1 MNNLYQTIF
10 SAICAMLLIGCSATN
25 NLTMSAVEPAP
36 ITLSKDVTR
45 IGIINRSLPSEGN
58 KTADKIDKILSAEG
72 LNLDKEGSEAA
83 ILALKDQLEGNETIE
98 EIVIIDDLASLR
110 KGLSVFPSTLTWNE
124 IETLC
129 EEYKVDA
136 IFSLAFYDTDTKVSY
151 KATMLDIPNDLGIKV
166 AVPAHELTL
175 NTLVENGWRV
185 YDPINNRIADE
196 LVFSDHVVSVG
207 KGINPIKAY
216 EAIIGRKEAVL
227 HQSKY
232 MGMDYAQRLLSYKHR
247 VNRDYFVR
255 GTNNFKIAQRK
266 AQAGDWDGAAVLWQQ
281 ETANPDP
288 KVAGR
293 ACYNMAISNEINGEL
308 DEAMQWASKSY
319 TDYNNNYALS
329 YLNTLK
335 YRARQ
340 KEVLN
345 QQLSR

>member
-1 MNNLYQTIF
+1 
-10 SAICAMLLIGCSATN
+10 
-25 NLTMSAVEPAP
+25 MSAVEPAP

-72 LNLDKEGSEAA
+72 LNLDNEGSEAA
-83 ILALKDQLEGNETIE
+83 ILALKEQLERNETIE
-98 EIVIIDDLASLR
+98 EIVIIDDLAHLR

-151 KATMLDIPNDLGIKV
+151 KATMLDIPNDLGVKV
-166 AVPAHELTL
+166 ALPAHELTL

-185 YDPINNRIADE
+185 YDPYLNRIADE

-232 MGMDYAQRLLSYKHR
+232 MGMDYAQRLLPYKHR

-255 GTNNFKIAQRK
+255 GTDNFKIAQRK

-281 ETANPDP
+281 ETVNPDP

-335 YRARQ
+335 YRASQ
-340 KEVLN
+340 KEVLS

>member
-1 MNNLYQTIF
+1 MTKLNQIIYFALI
-10 SAICAMLLIGCSATN
+10 SLLFVGCGATN
-25 NLTMSAVEPAP
+25 NLTMSAVDPAP
-36 ITLSKDVTR
+36 VNLSKDVTR

-58 KTADKIDKILSAEG
+58 KAADKIDKLLSAEG

-83 ILALKDQLEGNETIE
+83 ILALKEHLERNESIQ
-98 EIVIIDDLASLR
+98 EIVIIDDLDHLR
-110 KGLSVFPSTLTWNE
+110 KGLGVFPSALNWNE
-124 IETLC
+124 IENLC

-151 KATMLDIPNDLGIKV
+151 KATMMEIPNELGVKV
-166 AVPAHELTL
+166 SVPAHELTL

-185 YDPINNRIADE
+185 YDPYQNRIADE
-196 LVFSDHVVSVG
+196 LVLRDPVVSIG
-207 KGINPIKAY
+207 QGINPIKAY
-216 EAIIGRKEAVL
+216 EAILGRKEAVL
-227 HQSKY
+227 TTSKY
-232 MGMDYAQRLLSYKHR
+232 MGRDYAQRLLPYKHR

-255 GTNNFKIAQRK
+255 GTDNFKIAQRR
-266 AQAGDWDGAAVLWQQ
+266 AQAGDWDGAAILWQQ

-293 ACYNMAISNEINGEL
+293 ACYNMAISNEINGNLEA
-308 DEAMQWASKSY
+308 AMQWASKSY

-345 QQLSR
+345 RQLSR

>member
-1 MNNLYQTIF
+1 
-10 SAICAMLLIGCSATN
+10 
-25 NLTMSAVEPAP
+25 MSAVEPAP

-45 IGIINRSLPSEGN
+45 IGIINRSLPSEAN

-72 LNLDKEGSEAA
+72 LNLDREGSEAA
-83 ILALKDQLEGNETIE
+83 ILALKEQLERNESIE
-98 EIVIIDDLASLR
+98 EIVIIDDLAHLR
-110 KGLSVFPSTLTWNE
+110 KGLSVFPTTLTWNE
-124 IETLC
+124 IENLC

-151 KATMLDIPNDLGIKV
+151 KATMMEISNDLGVKV

-185 YDPINNRIADE
+185 YDPYNNRIADE
-196 LVFSDHVVSVG
+196 LEFSDHVVSAG

-216 EAIIGRKEAVL
+216 EAILGRKEAVL

-232 MGMDYAQRLLSYKHR
+232 SGMDYAQRLLPYKHR

-255 GTNNFKIAQRK
+255 GTENFKIAQRR

-288 KVAGR
+288 KIAGR
-293 ACYNMAISNEINGEL
+293 ACYNMAISNEINGDL

-340 KEVLN
+340 NEVLN
-345 QQLSR
+345 QQVSR

>member
-10 SAICAMLLIGCSATN
+10 SAICALLLIGCGATN

-36 ITLSKDVTR
+36 ITLSKDVAR

-58 KTADKIDKILSAEG
+58 KTADKIDKILSVEG
-72 LNLDKEGSEAA
+72 RDLDREGSVTA
-83 ILALKDQLEGNETIE
+83 ILALKDQLERNEAIE
-98 EIVIIDDLASLR
+98 EIVIIDDLAHLR

-124 IETLC
+124 IEDLC
-129 EEYKVDA
+129 EAYKVDA

-151 KATMLDIPNDLGIKV
+151 KTTMMDIPNDLGVKV
-166 AVPAHELTL
+166 AVPAHEITL

-185 YDPINNRIADE
+185 YDPYNNRIADE
-196 LVFSDHVVSVG
+196 LVFSDHVVSSG
-207 KGINPIKAY
+207 RGINPIKAY

-227 HQSKY
+227 YQSKS
-232 MGMDYAQRLLSYKHR
+232 MGMNYAQRLLPFKHR

-255 GTNNFKIAQRK
+255 GTDNFKIAQRR

-281 ETANPDP
+281 ETVNPDP

-293 ACYNMAISNEINGEL
+293 ACYNMAISNEINGNL
-308 DEAMQWASKSY
+308 DEAIQWASKSY

>member
-1 MNNLYQTIF
+1 MKIHYRILLYTFFAVI
-10 SAICAMLLIGCSATN
+10 MVGCSATN

-58 KTADKIDKILSAEG
+58 KTADKIDKILSVEG
-72 LNLDKEGSEAA
+72 LNLDNEGSKAA
-83 ILALKDQLEGNETIE
+83 ILALKDQLEQNNTIE
-98 EIVIIDDLASLR
+98 EIVIIEDLAHLQ
-110 KGLSVFPSTLTWNE
+110 KGLSVFPSTLTWGQ

-129 EEYKVDA
+129 EQYKVDA
-136 IFSLAFYDTDTKVSY
+136 IFSLAFYDTDTKVNF
-151 KATMLDIPNDLGIKV
+151 KVTTMKMPNDIGIDV
-166 AVPAHELTL
+166 SVPAHELTL
-175 NTLVENGWRV
+175 NTLIENGWRV
-185 YDPINNRIADE
+185 YDPQTQRIADE

-216 EAIIGRKEAVL
+216 EAILGRKEAVL

-232 MGMDYAQRLLSYKHR
+232 MGMDYAQRLLPYKHR

-255 GTNNFKIAQRK
+255 GTENFKTAQRR
-266 AQAGDWDGAAVLWQQ
+266 AQAGDWDGAANLWQF
-281 ETANPDP
+281 ETDNPDP

-293 ACYNMAISNEINGEL
+293 ACYNMAISNEINGNL

-319 TDYNNNYALS
+319 TDYKNNMALG

-345 QQLSR
+345 QQLAK

>member
-1 MNNLYQTIF
+1 MKNLDQTILYVF
-10 SAICAMLLIGCSATN
+10 FATLLIGCGATN
-25 NLTMSAVEPAP
+25 NLTISAVEPAP
-36 ITLSKDVTR
+36 ITLSKDVAR

-83 ILALKDQLEGNETIE
+83 ILALKDQLERNEAVE
-98 EIVIIDDLASLR
+98 EIVIIDDLAHLR

-151 KATMLDIPNDLGIKV
+151 KATMMDIPNNLGVKV

-185 YDPINNRIADE
+185 YDPYNNRIADE
-196 LVFSDHVVSVG
+196 LVFSDHVVSSG
-207 KGINPIKAY
+207 RGINPIKAY

-227 HQSKY
+227 YQSKS
-232 MGMDYAQRLLSYKHR
+232 MGMNYAQRLLPYKHR

-255 GTNNFKIAQRK
+255 GTDNFKIAQRR

-281 ETANPDP
+281 ETVNPDP

-293 ACYNMAISNEINGEL
+293 ACYNMAISNEINGNL
-308 DEAMQWASKSY
+308 VEAMQWASKSY

>member
-1 MNNLYQTIF
+1 
-10 SAICAMLLIGCSATN
+10 
-25 NLTMSAVEPAP
+25 MSAVEPAP
-36 ITLSKDVTR
+36 ITLSEDVTR

-72 LNLDKEGSEAA
+72 LNLDRQGSEAA
-83 ILALKDQLEGNETIE
+83 ILALKEQLERNESIE
-98 EIVIIDDLASLR
+98 EIVIIEDLAHLGKR
-110 KGLSVFPSTLTWNE
+110 LSVFPTTLTWNE
-124 IETLC
+124 IENLC

-151 KATMLDIPNDLGIKV
+151 KATMMEIPNDLGVKV
-166 AVPAHELTL
+166 AAPAHELIL

-185 YDPINNRIADE
+185 YDPYNNSIADE
-196 LVFSDHVVSVG
+196 LEFSDHVVSVG

-216 EAIIGRKEAVL
+216 EAILGRKEAVL
-227 HQSKY
+227 QQSKY
-232 MGMDYAQRLLSYKHR
+232 SGMDYAQRLLPYKHR

-255 GTNNFKIAQRK
+255 GTENFKIAQRR

-288 KVAGR
+288 KIAGR
-293 ACYNMAISNEINGEL
+293 ACYNMAISNEINGDL

-345 QQLSR
+345 QQVSR

>member
-10 SAICAMLLIGCSATN
+10 TAICAMLLIGCSATN

-36 ITLSKDVTR
+36 IILSKDVTR

-72 LNLDKEGSEAA
+72 LNLDSEGSEAA
-83 ILALKDQLEGNETIE
+83 ILALKEQLERNESIE
-98 EIVIIDDLASLR
+98 EIVIIDDLAHLR

-124 IETLC
+124 IKDLC

-151 KATMLDIPNDLGIKV
+151 KATMMDIPNDLGVKV

-185 YDPINNRIADE
+185 YDPYNNRIADE
-196 LVFSDHVVSVG
+196 LVFSDHVVSSG
-207 KGINPIKAY
+207 SGINPIKAY
-216 EAIIGRKEAVL
+216 EAIIGRKEAVMY
-227 HQSKY
+227 QSKS
-232 MGMDYAQRLLSYKHR
+232 MGMNYAQRLLPYKHR

-255 GTNNFKIAQRK
+255 GTANFKIAQRR
-266 AQAGDWDGAAVLWQQ
+266 AQAGDWDGAAVLWKQ
-281 ETANPDP
+281 ETANTDP

-293 ACYNMAISNEINGEL
+293 ACYNMAISNEINGNL
-308 DEAMQWASKSY
+308 GEAMQWASKSY

-345 QQLSR
+345 KQLSR

>member
-1 MNNLYQTIF
+1 
-10 SAICAMLLIGCSATN
+10 
-25 NLTMSAVEPAP
+25 MSAVEPAP

-45 IGIINRSLPSEGN
+45 IGIINRSLPSEAN

-72 LNLDKEGSEAA
+72 LNLDREGSEAA
-83 ILALKDQLEGNETIE
+83 ILALKEQLERNESIE
-98 EIVIIDDLASLR
+98 EIVIIDDLAHLR
-110 KGLSVFPSTLTWNE
+110 KGLSVFPTTLTWNE
-124 IETLC
+124 IENLC

-151 KATMLDIPNDLGIKV
+151 KATMMEIPNDLGVKV

-185 YDPINNRIADE
+185 YDPYNNRIADE
-196 LVFSDHVVSVG
+196 LEFSDHVVSAG

-216 EAIIGRKEAVL
+216 EAILGRKEAVL

-232 MGMDYAQRLLSYKHR
+232 SGMDYAQRLLPYKHR

-255 GTNNFKIAQRK
+255 GTENFKIAQRR

-288 KVAGR
+288 KIAGR
-293 ACYNMAISNEINGEL
+293 ACYNMAISNEINGDL

-319 TDYNNNYALS
+319 ADYNNNYALS

-340 KEVLN
+340 NEVLN
-345 QQLSR
+345 QQVSR

>member
-1 MNNLYQTIF
+1 
-10 SAICAMLLIGCSATN
+10 
-25 NLTMSAVEPAP
+25 MSAVEPAP

-83 ILALKDQLEGNETIE
+83 ILALKDQLERNETIE
-98 EIVIIDDLASLR
+98 EIVIIDDLAPLR

-151 KATMLDIPNDLGIKV
+151 KATMLNIPNDLGVKV

-185 YDPINNRIADE
+185 YDPYFKRIADE
-196 LVFSDHVVSVG
+196 LVFSDHVISVG

-216 EAIIGRKEAVL
+216 EAILGRKEAVL

-232 MGMDYAQRLLSYKHR
+232 MGMDYAQRLLPYKHR

-281 ETANPDP
+281 ETVNPDP

-335 YRARQ
+335 YRASQ
-340 KEVLN
+340 KEVLS

>member
-1 MNNLYQTIF
+1 MKSVNLTF
-10 SAICAMLLIGCSATN
+10 FFAAITLLICGCSATN

-36 ITLSKDVTR
+36 VTLSKDVTR

-72 LNLDKEGSEAA
+72 LNLDKQGSEAA
-83 ILALKDQLEGNETIE
+83 ILALKDQLERNESIE
-98 EIVIIDDLASLR
+98 EIVILEDLVHLR
-110 KGLSVFPSTLTWNE
+110 KGLSVFPSTLTWNV

-136 IFSLAFYDTDTKVSY
+136 IFSLAFYDTDTKVNL
-151 KATMLDIPNDLGIKV
+151 KVTTMDIPNDLGVKV

-175 NTLVENGWRV
+175 NTLIENGWRV
-185 YDPINNRIADE
+185 YDPYNKRIADE

-207 KGINPIKAY
+207 KGINPIRAY
-216 EAIIGRKEAVL
+216 EAILGRKEAVL

-232 MGMDYAQRLLSYKHR
+232 MGMDYAQRLLPFKHR

-255 GTNNFKIAQRK
+255 GSENFKIAQRR
-266 AQAGDWDGAAVLWQQ
+266 AQAGDWDGAADLWQL
-281 ETANPDP
+281 ETINNDP

-293 ACYNMAISNEINGEL
+293 ACYNMAISNEINGNL
-308 DEAMQWASKSY
+308 DVAMQWASKSY
-319 TDYNNNYALS
+319 VDYENNFALP

-340 KEVLN
+340 KAVLN
-345 QQLSR
+345 QQLSK

>member
-1 MNNLYQTIF
+1 
-10 SAICAMLLIGCSATN
+10 
-25 NLTMSAVEPAP
+25 MSAVEPAP

-72 LNLDKEGSEAA
+72 LNLDNEGSEVA
-83 ILALKDQLEGNETIE
+83 ILALKEQLERNETIE
-98 EIVIIDDLASLR
+98 EIVIIDDLAHLR

-151 KATMLDIPNDLGIKV
+151 KATMLDIPNDLGVKV
-166 AVPAHELTL
+166 ALPAHELTL

-185 YDPINNRIADE
+185 YDPYLNRIADE
-196 LVFSDHVVSVG
+196 FVFSDHVVSVG

-232 MGMDYAQRLLSYKHR
+232 MGMDYAQRLLPYKHR

-255 GTNNFKIAQRK
+255 GTDNFKIAQRK

-281 ETANPDP
+281 ETVNPDP
-288 KVAGR
+288 KIAGR
-293 ACYNMAISNEINGEL
+293 ACYNMAISNEINGDL

-319 TDYNNNYALS
+319 ADYNNNYALS

-335 YRARQ
+335 YRASQ
-340 KEVLN
+340 KEVLS

>member
-1 MNNLYQTIF
+1 
-10 SAICAMLLIGCSATN
+10 
-25 NLTMSAVEPAP
+25 MSAVEPAP

-45 IGIINRSLPSEGN
+45 IGIINRSLPSEAN

-72 LNLDKEGSEAA
+72 LNLDREGSEAA
-83 ILALKDQLEGNETIE
+83 ILALKEQLERNESIE
-98 EIVIIDDLASLR
+98 EIVIIDDLAHLR
-110 KGLSVFPSTLTWNE
+110 KGLSVFPTTLTWNE
-124 IETLC
+124 IENLC

-151 KATMLDIPNDLGIKV
+151 KATMMEIPNDLGVKV

-185 YDPINNRIADE
+185 YDPYNNRIADE
-196 LVFSDHVVSVG
+196 LEFSDHVVSAG

-216 EAIIGRKEAVL
+216 EAILGRKEAVL

-232 MGMDYAQRLLSYKHR
+232 SGMDYAQRLLPYKHR

-255 GTNNFKIAQRK
+255 GTENFKIAQRR

-288 KVAGR
+288 KIAGR
-293 ACYNMAISNEINGEL
+293 ACYNMAISNEINGDL

-340 KEVLN
+340 NEVLN
-345 QQLSR
+345 QQVSR

>member
-1 MNNLYQTIF
+1 
-10 SAICAMLLIGCSATN
+10 
-25 NLTMSAVEPAP
+25 MSAVEPAP

-72 LNLDKEGSEAA
+72 LNLDNEGSEAA
-83 ILALKDQLEGNETIE
+83 ILALKEQLERNETIE
-98 EIVIIDDLASLR
+98 EIVIIDDLAPLR

-151 KATMLDIPNDLGIKV
+151 KATMLNIPNDLGVKV

-185 YDPINNRIADE
+185 YDPYFKRIADE
-196 LVFSDHVVSVG
+196 LVFSDHVISVG

-232 MGMDYAQRLLSYKHR
+232 MGMDYAQRLLPYKHR

-255 GTNNFKIAQRK
+255 GTDNFKIAQRK

-281 ETANPDP
+281 ETVNPDP

-335 YRARQ
+335 YRASQ
-340 KEVLN
+340 KEVLS

>member
-1 MNNLYQTIF
+1 
-10 SAICAMLLIGCSATN
+10 MLLIGCSATN

-83 ILALKDQLEGNETIE
+83 ILALKDQLERNETIE
-98 EIVIIDDLASLR
+98 EIVIIDDLVHLR

-151 KATMLDIPNDLGIKV
+151 KATMLDIPNDLGVKV

-185 YDPINNRIADE
+185 YDPYAKRIADE

-232 MGMDYAQRLLSYKHR
+232 MGMDYAQRLLPYKHR

-255 GTNNFKIAQRK
+255 GTDNFKIAQRK
-266 AQAGDWDGAAVLWQQ
+266 AQAGDWDGAAILWQQ
-281 ETANPDP
+281 ETVNPDP

-335 YRARQ
+335 YRASQ
-340 KEVLN
+340 KEVLS

>member
-1 MNNLYQTIF
+1 MNNLYQPIF
-10 SAICAMLLIGCSATN
+10 TAICAMLLIGCSATN

-45 IGIINRSLPSEGN
+45 IGIINRSLPSEAN

-72 LNLDKEGSEAA
+72 LNLDREGSEAA
-83 ILALKDQLEGNETIE
+83 ILALKEQLERNESIE
-98 EIVIIDDLASLR
+98 EIVIIDDLAHLR
-110 KGLSVFPSTLTWNE
+110 KGLSVFPTTLTWNE
-124 IETLC
+124 IENLC

-151 KATMLDIPNDLGIKV
+151 KATMMEIPNDLGVKV

-185 YDPINNRIADE
+185 YDPYNNRIADE
-196 LVFSDHVVSVG
+196 LEFSDHVVSAG

-216 EAIIGRKEAVL
+216 EAILGRKEAVL

-232 MGMDYAQRLLSYKHR
+232 SGMDYAQRLLPYKHR

-255 GTNNFKIAQRK
+255 GTENFKIAQRR

-288 KVAGR
+288 KIAGR
-293 ACYNMAISNEINGEL
+293 ACYNMAISNEINGDL

-340 KEVLN
+340 NEVLN
-345 QQLSR
+345 QQVSR

>member
-1 MNNLYQTIF
+1 MKSHYQT
-10 SAICAMLLIGCSATN
+10 LLYTLIALFLVGCSATN

-36 ITLSKDVTR
+36 ITLSKDVKR
-45 IGIINRSLPSEGN
+45 VGIINRSLPSEGN

-72 LNLDKEGSEAA
+72 LNLDEHGSEAA
-83 ILALKDQLEGNETIE
+83 ILALKEQLEQNKSIE
-98 EIVIIDDLASLR
+98 EVLILDDLVHLR
-110 KGLSVFPSTLTWNE
+110 KGLSVFPSTMTWNE

-136 IFSLAFYDTDTKVSY
+136 IFSLAFYDTDTKVNFKMTSID
-151 KATMLDIPNDLGIKV
+151 LPNDLGVKV

-175 NTLVENGWRV
+175 NTLIENGWRV
-185 YDPINNRIADE
+185 YDPYSKRIADE

-216 EAIIGRKEAVL
+216 EAILGRKEAVL

-232 MGMDYAQRLLSYKHR
+232 MGIDYAQRLLPYKHR

-255 GTNNFKIAQRK
+255 GSDNFKIAQRR
-266 AQAGDWDGAAVLWQQ
+266 AQAGDWDGAANLWSL
-281 ETANPDP
+281 ETGNPDP

-293 ACYNMAISNEINGEL
+293 ACYNMAISNEINGNL
-308 DEAMQWASKSY
+308 DDAMQWASKSY
-319 TDYNNNYALS
+319 VDYKNNYALS

-340 KEVLN
+340 KAVLN
-345 QQLSR
+345 QQLSK

>member
-1 MNNLYQTIF
+1 
-10 SAICAMLLIGCSATN
+10 
-25 NLTMSAVEPAP
+25 MSAVEPAP
-36 ITLSKDVTR
+36 ITLSKDVSR

-72 LNLDKEGSEAA
+72 LNLDREGSEAA
-83 ILALKDQLEGNETIE
+83 ILALKEQLERNESID
-98 EIVIIDDLASLR
+98 EIVIIEDLDHLR
-110 KGLSVFPSTLTWNE
+110 KGLSVFPTTLTWNE
-124 IETLC
+124 IENLC

-151 KATMLDIPNDLGIKV
+151 KATMMEIPNDLGVKV

-185 YDPINNRIADE
+185 YDPYNNRIADE
-196 LVFSDHVVSVG
+196 LEFSDHVVSAG

-216 EAIIGRKEAVL
+216 EAILGRKEAVL

-232 MGMDYAQRLLSYKHR
+232 SGMDYAQRLLPYKHR

-255 GTNNFKIAQRK
+255 GTENFKIAQRR

-288 KVAGR
+288 KIAGR
-293 ACYNMAISNEINGEL
+293 ACYNMAISNEINGDL

-340 KEVLN
+340 NEVLN
-345 QQLSR
+345 QQVSR

>member
-1 MNNLYQTIF
+1 
-10 SAICAMLLIGCSATN
+10 
-25 NLTMSAVEPAP
+25 MSAVEPAP

-72 LNLDKEGSEAA
+72 LNLDNDGSAA
-83 ILALKDQLEGNETIE
+83 TILALKDQLEHNESIE
-98 EIVIIDDLASLR
+98 EIIIIDDLAHLR
-110 KGLSVFPSTLTWNE
+110 KGLSVFPTTLTWNE

-151 KATMLDIPNDLGIKV
+151 KATMLDIPNDLGVKV
-166 AVPAHELTL
+166 ALPAHELTL

-185 YDPINNRIADE
+185 YDPYLNRIADE
-196 LVFSDHVVSVG
+196 FVYSDHVVSVG

-232 MGMDYAQRLLSYKHR
+232 MGMDYAQRLLPYKHR

-281 ETANPDP
+281 ETVNPDP

-319 TDYNNNYALS
+319 ADYNNNYALS

>member
-1 MNNLYQTIF
+1 MQNLNQTIF
-10 SAICAMLLIGCSATN
+10 SAICAMLLIGCGATN

-36 ITLSKDVTR
+36 ITLSKDVAR

-72 LNLDKEGSEAA
+72 RNLDSEGSVTA
-83 ILALKDQLEGNETIE
+83 ILALKDQLERNEAIE
-98 EIVIIDDLASLR
+98 EIVIIDDLDHLR
-110 KGLSVFPSTLTWNE
+110 KGLSVFPSTLTWHE
-124 IETLC
+124 IEDLC
-129 EEYKVDA
+129 EEYNVDA

-151 KATMLDIPNDLGIKV
+151 KATMMDIPNNLGVKV

-185 YDPINNRIADE
+185 YDPYNNRIADE
-196 LVFSDHVVSVG
+196 LVFSDHVVSSG
-207 KGINPIKAY
+207 RGINPIKAY

-227 HQSKY
+227 YQSKS
-232 MGMDYAQRLLSYKHR
+232 MGMNYAQRLLPYKHR

-255 GTNNFKIAQRK
+255 GTDNFKIAQRR

-281 ETANPDP
+281 ETVNPDP

-293 ACYNMAISNEINGEL
+293 ACYNMAISNEINGNL

>member
-1 MNNLYQTIF
+1 MKKTNQILLYIF
-10 SAICAMLLIGCSATN
+10 LAMLFVGCSATN

-36 ITLSKDVTR
+36 ITLSKNVTR

-72 LNLDKEGSEAA
+72 LNLDKHGSEAA
-83 ILALKDQLEGNETIE
+83 ILALKDQLSRNEAIE
-98 EIVIIDDLASLR
+98 EIVIIEDKAQLQ

-124 IETLC
+124 IEILC
-129 EEYKVDA
+129 EENKVDA

-151 KATMLDIPNDLGIKV
+151 RATMMEIPNDLGVKV
-166 AVPAHELTL
+166 SVPAHELTL
-175 NTLVENGWRV
+175 NTLIENGWRV
-185 YDPINNRIADE
+185 YDPYNNRVADE
-196 LVFSDHVVSVG
+196 LTFSDHVVATG
-207 KGINPIKAY
+207 NGINPIKAY
-216 EAIIGRKEAVL
+216 EAIVGRKEAIL

-232 MGMDYAQRLLSYKHR
+232 MGMDYARRLLPYKHR

-255 GTNNFKIAQRK
+255 GTDNFKIAQRR
-266 AQAGDWDGAAVLWQQ
+266 AQAGDWDGAAVLWHQ
-281 ETANPDP
+281 ETTNQDP

-293 ACYNMAISNEINGEL
+293 ACFNMAISNEINGNL

-319 TDYNNNYALS
+319 TDYNNNYALG

-340 KEVLN
+340 KAVLN
-345 QQLSR
+345 QQLSK

>member
-1 MNNLYQTIF
+1 
-10 SAICAMLLIGCSATN
+10 
-25 NLTMSAVEPAP
+25 MSAVEPAP
-36 ITLSKDVTR
+36 ITLSKDVVR

-58 KTADKIDKILSAEG
+58 KTADKIDRILSAEG
-72 LNLDKEGSEAA
+72 RNLDREGSVTA
-83 ILALKDQLEGNETIE
+83 ILSLKDQLERNEAIE
-98 EIVIIDDLASLR
+98 EIVIIDDLAHLR

-124 IETLC
+124 IEDLC
-129 EEYKVDA
+129 EEYKIDA

-151 KATMLDIPNDLGIKV
+151 KATMMDIPNDLGVKV

-185 YDPINNRIADE
+185 YDPYNNRIADE
-196 LVFSDHVVSVG
+196 LVFSDHVVSSG
-207 KGINPIKAY
+207 RGINPIKAY

-227 HQSKY
+227 YQSKS
-232 MGMDYAQRLLSYKHR
+232 MGMNYAQRLLPYKHR

-255 GTNNFKIAQRK
+255 GTGNFKIAQRR
-266 AQAGDWDGAAVLWQQ
+266 AQAGDWDGAAVLWKQ
-281 ETANPDP
+281 ETVNPDP

-293 ACYNMAISNEINGEL
+293 ACYNMAISNEINGNL

-319 TDYNNNYALS
+319 TEYNNNYALS

-345 QQLSR
+345 RQLSR

>member
-1 MNNLYQTIF
+1 
-10 SAICAMLLIGCSATN
+10 
-25 NLTMSAVEPAP
+25 MSAVEPAP

-83 ILALKDQLEGNETIE
+83 ILALKDQLERNETIE
-98 EIVIIDDLASLR
+98 EIVIIDDLAPLR

-151 KATMLDIPNDLGIKV
+151 KATMVDIPNDLGVKV

-185 YDPINNRIADE
+185 YDPYIKRIADE

-216 EAIIGRKEAVL
+216 EAILGRKEAVL

-255 GTNNFKIAQRK
+255 GTDNFKIAQRK

-281 ETANPDP
+281 ETVNPDP

-335 YRARQ
+335 YRASQ
-340 KEVLN
+340 KEVLS

>member
-1 MNNLYQTIF
+1 
-10 SAICAMLLIGCSATN
+10 
-25 NLTMSAVEPAP
+25 MSAVEPAP

-83 ILALKDQLEGNETIE
+83 ILALKEQLERNETIE
-98 EIVIIDDLASLR
+98 EIVIIDDLAHLR

-151 KATMLDIPNDLGIKV
+151 KATMLNIPNDLGVKV

-185 YDPINNRIADE
+185 YDPFNNRIADE

-232 MGMDYAQRLLSYKHR
+232 MGMDYAQRLLPYKHR

-255 GTNNFKIAQRK
+255 GTDNFKIAQRK

-281 ETANPDP
+281 ETVNPDP

-335 YRARQ
+335 YRASQ
-340 KEVLN
+340 KEVLS

>member
-1 MNNLYQTIF
+1 MNNLCQTII

-72 LNLDKEGSEAA
+72 LNLDNEGSEAA
-83 ILALKDQLEGNETIE
+83 ILALKEQLERNETIE
-98 EIVIIDDLASLR
+98 EIVIIDDLAHLR

-136 IFSLAFYDTDTKVSY
+136 IFSLAFYDTDTKFSY
-151 KATMLDIPNDLGIKV
+151 KATMLDIPNNLGVKV

-185 YDPINNRIADE
+185 YDPYYKRIADE

-232 MGMDYAQRLLSYKHR
+232 MGMDYAQRLLPYKHR

-255 GTNNFKIAQRK
+255 GTDNFKIAQRK

-281 ETANPDP
+281 ETVNPDP
-288 KVAGR
+288 KIAGR

-335 YRARQ
+335 YRASQ
-340 KEVLN
+340 KEVLS

>member
-1 MNNLYQTIF
+1 MQNLNQTIF
-10 SAICAMLLIGCSATN
+10 SAICAMLLIGCGATN

-36 ITLSKDVTR
+36 ITLSKDVAR

-72 LNLDKEGSEAA
+72 RNLDSEGSVTA
-83 ILALKDQLEGNETIE
+83 ILALKDQLERNEAIE
-98 EIVIIDDLASLR
+98 EIVIIDDLDHLR
-110 KGLSVFPSTLTWNE
+110 KGLSVFPSTLTWHE
-124 IETLC
+124 IEDLC
-129 EEYKVDA
+129 EEYNVDA

-151 KATMLDIPNDLGIKV
+151 KATMMDIPNNLGVKV

-185 YDPINNRIADE
+185 YDPYNNRIADE
-196 LVFSDHVVSVG
+196 LVFSDHVVSSG
-207 KGINPIKAY
+207 RGINPIKAY

-227 HQSKY
+227 YQSKS
-232 MGMDYAQRLLSYKHR
+232 MGMNYAQRLLPYKHR

-255 GTNNFKIAQRK
+255 GTDNFKIAQRR

-281 ETANPDP
+281 ETVNPDP

-293 ACYNMAISNEINGEL
+293 ACYNMAISNEINGNL

-345 QQLSR
+345 RQLSR